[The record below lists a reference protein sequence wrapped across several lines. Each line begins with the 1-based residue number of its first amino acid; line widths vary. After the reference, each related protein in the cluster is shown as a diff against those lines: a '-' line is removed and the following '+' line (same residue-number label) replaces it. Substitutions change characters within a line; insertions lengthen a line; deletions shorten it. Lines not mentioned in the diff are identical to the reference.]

1 MSMTQPTAS
10 PARVGLLEPSVA
22 EFSGSLS
29 RPSRLR
35 RLIGLLLQPTVML
48 VVLSA
53 LVISRDINKGEFFYH
68 TDEMSHAMNG
78 VFLRD
83 FLADRPL
90 RHPLQYAYRYYA
102 KYPAIAFPHWP
113 PLFYAVE
120 GVFFLLFGLSPWVSR
135 LVVLSFALLA
145 IYFWYRIVEPL
156 APRSR
161 AFLSAL
167 ILACLPY
174 VLVHERVTML
184 EIPALAVCLGAIHF
198 WLKFSE
204 TERSRDLWALA
215 AFSVAGFLTSQAAIF
230 LVFFIL
236 MDLVVERRFRLLARG
251 EIWLALLLSA
261 AAVLPWYILTQRTER
276 ALGTITT
283 RVIGHGFAYLTR
295 SDTYTYYL
303 VHLYQQLGAV
313 VLGFAVIGL
322 VIALLRPTRV
332 HRLMLVWLLSGFLCF
347 TLISEKDPRH
357 TMVWIP
363 PLVYL
368 GLLALDT
375 LCVRRM
381 WALVAS
387 SMVALF
393 FFASA
398 ARSERPIVT
407 GPEEA
412 AQYVLAQPESDV
424 VYYQGFL
431 NGDFI
436 FYVRKFDPE
445 KSHMVAREKQVV
457 VGHLGGEPRP
467 VLHSEQEVL
476 DFFQTWGIRYAII
489 EDRDPY
495 AGFTPVRELVN
506 SGEFELVQTFP
517 VLTNQ
522 ANFPVH
528 QIQVFRYRGELHR
541 TAHTVTIP
549 MQTIRHNIPANLSS
563 LVGRPWPN

>member
-1 MSMTQPTAS
+1 MTPPTAS
-10 PARVGLLEPSVA
+10 PAERLDLLEPPIA
-22 EFSGSLS
+22 EFSS
-29 RPSRLR
+29 RVSKPSWFE
-35 RLIGLLLQPTVML
+35 RLIWFLLRPTVML
-48 VVLSA
+48 MVLST
-53 LVISRDINKGEFFYH
+53 LVISRGINKGEFFYH

-78 VFLRD
+78 VFVRD
-83 FLADRPL
+83 LLADRPL
-90 RHPLQYAYRYYA
+90 LHPIQYAYQYYV

-113 PLFYAVE
+113 PLFYGFE

-135 LVVLSFALLA
+135 LTVLSFALLA
-145 IYFWYRIVEPL
+145 IYLWYRIVKPL

-184 EIPALAVCLGAIHF
+184 EIPALAICLGAIHF
-198 WLKFSE
+198 WLKFLE
-204 TERSRDLWALA
+204 TERRRDLWALA
-215 AFSVAGFLTSQAAIF
+215 AFSVAAFLTSQAAIF
-230 LVFFIL
+230 LVFFISV
-236 MDLVVERRFRLLARG
+236 DLVVERRFRLLARG
-251 EIWLALLLSA
+251 EVWLALLVSVSV
-261 AAVLPWYILTQRTER
+261 VLPWYVLTQRTER
-276 ALGTITT
+276 ALGTIAT

-313 VLGFAVIGL
+313 VLGFGVIGI
-322 VIALLRPTRV
+322 VIALLRPTRA

-375 LCVRRM
+375 LCIRRT
-381 WALVAS
+381 WALIAS
-387 SMVALF
+387 SMVALL
-393 FFASA
+393 FFANA

-407 GPEEA
+407 GPKEA

-436 FYVRKFDPE
+436 FYVRKFDPD

-467 VLHSEQEVL
+467 VLHSEQQVL
-476 DFFQTWGIRYAII
+476 NFFQTWGIRYAII

-506 SGEFELVQTFP
+506 SDKFELVQTFP

-522 ANFPVH
+522 PNFPVH

-541 TAHTVTIP
+541 TAQTVTIP
-549 MQTIRHNIPANLSS
+549 MQTIRHNIPANLSG

>member
-1 MSMTQPTAS
+1 MTQPTAS
-10 PARVGLLEPSVA
+10 PEEGLDLLETSIT
-22 EFSGSLS
+22 ELSGRLS
-29 RPSRLR
+29 KPSRFERLMWWFLR
-35 RLIGLLLQPTVML
+35 PTVVLLL
-48 VVLSA
+48 LSA
-53 LVISRDINKGEFFYH
+53 FVISLGITKGEFFYH

-78 VFLRD
+78 VFVRD
-83 FLADRPL
+83 FLVDLPL
-90 RHPLQYAYRYYA
+90 QHPLQYAYNYYA

-113 PLFYAVE
+113 PLFYGVE
-120 GVFFLLFGLSPWVSR
+120 GVFFLLFGISPWVSR
-135 LVVLSFALLA
+135 LVVLGFALLA

-161 AFLSAL
+161 AFLSTL

-198 WLKFSE
+198 WLRFLE
-204 TERSRDLWALA
+204 TESRRDLWALA

-230 LVFFIL
+230 LVFFVL
-236 MDLVVERRFRLLARG
+236 VDLVVERRFRLLARG
-251 EIWLALLLSA
+251 DVWLALFVSM
-261 AAVLPWYILTQRTER
+261 AAVLPWYVLTQRTER
-276 ALGTITT
+276 ALGTIAT

-303 VHLYQQLGAV
+303 DRLYQQLGPV

-322 VIALLRPTRV
+322 VIALLRRTRAN
-332 HRLMLVWLLSGFLCF
+332 RLMLVWLFSGFLCF

-368 GLLALDT
+368 GLLALET
-375 LCVRRM
+375 LCIRRT
-381 WALVAS
+381 WALIAS
-387 SMVALF
+387 SIAALLF
-393 FFASA
+393 FANA
-398 ARSERPIVT
+398 ARSERPMVT
-407 GPEEA
+407 GPKEA
-412 AQYVLAQPESDV
+412 AQYVLSQPESDV

-436 FYVRKFDPE
+436 FYVRKFDPN

-467 VLHSEQEVL
+467 VLHTEEEVL
-476 DFFQTWGIRYAII
+476 HFFQTWGIRYAII

-495 AGFTPVRELVN
+495 AGFTPVRELMN
-506 SGEFELVQTFP
+506 SGQFELVRTFP

-522 ANFPVH
+522 PNFPVH
-528 QIQVFRYRGELHR
+528 QIQIFRYRGELHR
-541 TAHTVTIP
+541 TAKTVTIP